1 MVDQKIEYTH
11 IVDGAVQFFKVTLL
25 EIVVLHGYC
34 YFIVVHD
41 HSLLVFIDLLHPL
54 SYSNFVNTLR
64 DSI

>member
-1 MVDQKIEYTH
+1 MVDQYTH
-11 IVDGAVQFFKVTLL
+11 IVDGTVQFKVTLPD
-25 EIVVLHGYC
+25 IVVLQSHC

-41 HSLLVFIDLLHPL
+41 HSLLASSDIDPL